1 LKIYNCNEV
10 KLNNQKEYLKKE
22 IWDGYNQNIFKV
34 LDHECGTGKSR
45 TVEEAFAEYET
56 TEFACYNFK
65 VLFVRERIEDCIN
78 SAKRIN
84 ELAGKTIAI
93 AVNTKTYNTKEFN
106 KIKKTLKDFRIVIIT
121 HEKYKSLCTDK
132 ENKKYFEEK
141 RDTLVIDEFLNMCK
155 GNELTINQKWISNI
169 ETMLGHRTLRN
180 QFVDCVAEIEDYLL
194 SEKPIQSFF
203 NAKIPL
209 KTITTRI
216 NALKKSI
223 KNALTKEYLN
233 EQGYTKRQLIEDI
246 ENIKQFYIQTCVCEG
261 NTIYCTNRRYQYWF
275 LSMNNIILD
284 ASATL
289 NMAYKLSPNFV
300 VQHQSPVLDH
310 SKWSFLIYKT
320 NSCKSAK
327 ERAINYYQELNKIV
341 EQNNID
347 NTLVIGNKED
357 EAFTKANYKN
367 HFGNITGSNDYKQL
381 TNCVITHNPNMPFRQ
396 YVLEYLYYSN
406 KKLDN
411 RNSWSGLNNGKGDE
425 KVYRFKEDKFEEYRQ
440 CKNANEI
447 YQAIKRVNRTMEKES
462 KIYIFNND
470 SETIDRVL
478 KMFKGNKK
486 VAEYENFIEFG
497 KTDMDKYNE
506 ERQENRHAMKFITLC
521 KEIIQLRHIDLQ
533 ATKKNRKGEEEQL
546 IGTYKKSTLRECL
559 GIKDKGQ
566 FKRDILDDVDV
577 IGFCARHSIK
587 LSGQTLDFNN
597 AKLVV

>member
-1 LKIYNCNEV
+1 LRIYNCNEE
-10 KLNNQKEYLKKE
+10 KLNSQKEYLKKE
-22 IWDGYNQNIFKV
+22 IWDGYNQNLFKV
-34 LDHECGTGKSR
+34 IDNECGTGKSR
-45 TVEEAFAEYET
+45 TAEEAFAEQT
-56 TEFACYNFK
+56 SSKLK
-65 VLFVRERIEDCIN
+65 VLFVRERIEDCIR
-78 SAKRIN
+78 SANRIN
-84 ELAGKTIAI
+84 RLAGKRLAI
-93 AVNTKTYNTKEFN
+93 AVNTETYNTKEFN
-106 KIKKTLKDFRIVIIT
+106 IIKKTLKDYKIVIIT
-121 HEKYKSLCTDK
+121 HEKYKSLCIDK
-132 ENKKYFEEK
+132 ENKKYFEEN
-141 RDTLVIDEFLNMCK
+141 RDILVIDEFLNMSK

-180 QFVDCVAEIEDYLL
+180 QFVDCVAEVEDYLL

-203 NAKIPL
+203 NAKTSL
-209 KTITTRI
+209 KTITSRI
-216 NALKKSI
+216 NLLKKSI
-223 KNALTKEYLN
+223 NNTLKKEYLQ
-233 EQGYTKRQLIEDI
+233 EQGYTKRQLMEDI

-275 LSMNNIILD
+275 LPLNNIILD

-289 NMAYKLSPNFV
+289 NISYKLSPYFV

-327 ERAINYYQELNKIV
+327 ERTINYYSEVNKII
-341 EQNNID
+341 EENNID
-347 NTLVIGNKED
+347 NTLLIGNKED
-357 EAFTKANYKN
+357 ENFIKANNKN
-367 HFGNITGSNDYKQL
+367 HFGNITGSNEYKL
-381 TNCVITHNPNMPFRQ
+381 LDNCVITHNPNMPFRQ
-396 YVLEYLYYSN
+396 YVLEYLYYSD

-411 RNSWSGLNNGKGDE
+411 RNSWSGINDGKGAE

-440 CKNANEI
+440 CRNANEI

-486 VAEYENFIEFG
+486 VAEYENFIEFE
-497 KTDMDKYNE
+497 KSDMDKYNDQ
-506 ERQENRHAMKFITLC
+506 RQENRHAMKFITLC
-521 KEIIQLRHIDLQ
+521 KEIMQLRHIDLQ

-546 IGTYKKSTLRECL
+546 RGTYKKASLREYI

-566 FKRDILDDVDV
+566 FKRDVLDDVDV
-577 IGFCARHSIK
+577 INFCTRHNILSI
-587 LSGQTLDFNN
+587 GQIIDFSN